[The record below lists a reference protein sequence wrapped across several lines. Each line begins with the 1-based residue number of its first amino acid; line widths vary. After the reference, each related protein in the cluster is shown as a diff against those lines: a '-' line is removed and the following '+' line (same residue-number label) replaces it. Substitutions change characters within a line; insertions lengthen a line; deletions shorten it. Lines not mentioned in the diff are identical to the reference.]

1 MRISDWSSDVCSSDL
16 SIRPRLGRLALDPTQ
31 PVYLIGAPDVVALAP
46 KDLRDMGLAEVYV
59 VAGGQAALEAA
70 GPAVVASPDSPTPEE
85 AVAIPFFAHE
95 RTDRHP
101 DPSRPYLAWDQP
113 LLTNLALPERDA

>member
-31 PVYLIGAPDVVALAP
+31 PVYLIGAPDVVALAA

-70 GPAVVASPDSPTPEE
+70 GAAAVASPDRPTPEE
-85 AVAIPFFAHE
+85 ALDFLFFVHDRPDGNLDTPAPFVAQGTGLP
-95 RTDRHP
+95 
-101 DPSRPYLAWDQP
+101 P
-113 LLTNLALPERDA
+113 LLRAP

>member
-31 PVYLIGAPDVVALAP
+31 PVYLIGAPDVVALAA

-70 GPAVVASPDSPTPEE
+70 GAAVVASPDSPTPEE
-85 AVAIPFFAHE
+85 AVDFLFFVH
-95 RTDRHP
+95 DRH
-101 DPSRPYLAWDQP
+101 DG
-113 LLTNLALPERDA
+113 NLDEIGRAHV